1 MVVLSFLVVVAVAS
15 SDDAPFDAALAA
27 EGARGLAA
35 ARTAREAPGRAPRR
49 PAAAALRRRR
59 ALRRA
64 LAGLRRGAPATPL
77 LCAVSSLRSAARRG
91 RAPLALVTSY
101 SDFGFFHTFLRWA
114 LNRLCH
120 ADLRGLPTRLGHT
133 SKALSLYALGVL
145 GVADALLFLDSD
157 AWVAGAA
164 FGRPFLETFAA
175 AARGG
180 EVALPAP
187 CYRQFFGAAVLLAT
201 ATPWAVGFLALV
213 PLRLRCG
220 PKDQPSL
227 WHLVLRAA
235 GRDDAADAVLGAY
248 HDARCVDA
256 AGALT
261 KRDCACA
268 PGGVVSRADATCGY
282 YAAWDRA
289 NAAFLGDVFAG
300 AVNDTGVLYEVAA
313 PLLVPGGRVAYLPN
327 AGRRDPLLCGD
338 TAPLRHVKF
347 LRKADRDLDARC
359 GRRRGS
365 SSRGLRAAPA
375 PPPEDLESIE
385 ATLDHVEKMVYN
397 HTYTPSAPIG
407 TTTLGH
413 GVDPDDY
420 STLDDYQLPMR
431 RRRRRESL
439 GVLGLGSGDLNLF
452 ERAGFVVPFDWECQT
467 GTSGG
472 VYPCPNGI
480 LRRAANTG
488 GVSSVCAKC
497 YCEVGSHTCC
507 PYYSENNTY
516 SEDGYWYGGFECPS
530 ALLSGGELVT
540 DSAVNYCEVG
550 DAVSALYDDGES
562 YSANVTEVTGSD
574 ITVTYS
580 DDDTSTY
587 DLTESGNVV
596 QTASGADCVTTCDSS
611 TLDTEVW
618 GNQWWNDPYVT
629 TSYINFKVTRYEM
642 ADAFGVE
649 FYSTEGDTLKVEY
662 EYETDIDRRLSTA
675 EAVLGDIDLTL
686 PIDHARLVEAR
697 YRHSNTRGGSQKPAT
712 ASEVPSPKGEP
723 AALKDARV
731 KKARRR
737 LGRRGSFISTV
748 GSFSISGNSNR
759 SGNDR

>member
-1 MVVLSFLVVVAVAS
+1 MRAIL
-15 SDDAPFDAALAA
+15 ALAV
-27 EGARGLAA
+27 GA
-35 ARTAREAPGRAPRR
+35 
-49 PAAAALRRRR
+49 
-59 ALRRA
+59 
-64 LAGLRRGAPATPL
+64 
-77 LCAVSSLRSAARRG
+77 
-91 RAPLALVTSY
+91 
-101 SDFGFFHTFLRWA
+101 
-114 LNRLCH
+114 
-120 ADLRGLPTRLGHT
+120 
-133 SKALSLYALGVL
+133 
-145 GVADALLFLDSD
+145 
-157 AWVAGAA
+157 AA
-164 FGRPFLETFAA
+164 FG
-175 AARGG
+175 
-180 EVALPAP
+180 
-187 CYRQFFGAAVLLAT
+187 
-201 ATPWAVGFLALV
+201 
-213 PLRLRCG
+213 
-220 PKDQPSL
+220 
-227 WHLVLRAA
+227 
-235 GRDDAADAVLGAY
+235 
-248 HDARCVDA
+248 
-256 AGALT
+256 
-261 KRDCACA
+261 
-268 PGGVVSRADATCGY
+268 
-282 YAAWDRA
+282 
-289 NAAFLGDVFAG
+289 
-300 AVNDTGVLYEVAA
+300 
-313 PLLVPGGRVAYLPN
+313 
-327 AGRRDPLLCGD
+327 
-338 TAPLRHVKF
+338 
-347 LRKADRDLDARC
+347 
-359 GRRRGS
+359 S
-365 SSRGLRAAPA
+365 SSSATSS
-375 PPPEDLESIE
+375 EDLESIE

-431 RRRRRESL
+431 RRLEDGESL

-480 LRRAANTG
+480 PSTCRANTG

-516 SEDGYWYGGFECPS
+516 SEDGYWYGAECPS
-530 ALLSGGELVT
+530 ALLSGELVT

-618 GNQWWNDPYVT
+618 GNQWWNDP
-629 TSYINFKVTRYEM
+629 TSSTSTRP
-642 ADAFGVE
+642 
-649 FYSTEGDTLKVEY
+649 T
-662 EYETDIDRRLSTA
+662 STA
-675 EAVLGDIDLTL
+675 ASAAVLGDIDLTL